1 MLKTKGW
8 RKIVAGILVAAALGS
23 STLPVMAAETGKVT
37 ADLLNLRSGKSLTS
51 SIVGKIPQ
59 NTTLTIQE
67 KSGNWY
73 KVTYDG
79 KTGYVSA
86 DYVTLTTD
94 TTTTGVVNA
103 TTLNVRKSG
112 STGAEIVGTLKNGT
126 VINLVS
132 KSGDW
137 YYMTYG
143 SLKGYV
149 SAEFVKEQAMSG
161 KVNVN
166 GGLNVRASAST
177 SAAKVGVLKNGAAVT
192 ILSTS
197 GSWYYITSGSLKGY
211 VYKSY
216 IKVTGN
222 TTTGTSSGTDA
233 SQGSASNPVKGNIF
247 KCNVSSLRVRK
258 SPSTDAAIVA
268 GLVKGNQVTFV
279 EVASN
284 KNWYKITT
292 SKGVTGYVA
301 KEYLTFYSVGKP
313 SSSSS
318 SSSGSSSNSNP
329 PVNQTAAQKIVSTA
343 KKYLGVKYVY
353 GGTTPKGF
361 DCSGFTQ
368 YVFKQCGYSIS
379 RTSRTQATNG
389 TAVKKSELQVGD
401 LVFFSSYRGQS
412 TIGHVGI
419 YIGGGQ
425 FIHASSGTGYCVKI
439 SSLSEPFYVD
449 TYKSARRILK

>member
-1 MLKTKGW
+1 M
-8 RKIVAGILVAAALGS
+8 AGVVIAATMVT
-23 STLPVMAAETGKVT
+23 STLPVMAADTGKVT
-37 ADLLNLRSGKSLTS
+37 ADVLNLRSGKSLTS
-51 SIVGKIPQ
+51 SVIGKIPQ

-67 KSGNWY
+67 TSGNWY

-103 TTLNVRKSG
+103 TTLNVRKSA
-112 STGAEIVGTLKNGT
+112 STSAEIVGTLKNGT

-149 SAEFVKEQAMSG
+149 SAEFIKEQALSG
-161 KVNVN
+161 KVNAN
-166 GGLNVRASAST
+166 GGLNIRATAST
-177 SAAKVGVLKNGAAVT
+177 SGAKVGALKNGASVT

-211 VYKSY
+211 VYKTY
-216 IKVTGN
+216 IKVTGT
-222 TTTGTSSGTDA
+222 TTTGTSSGTDT

-258 SPSTDAAIVA
+258 SPSTDAAVVA
-268 GLVKGNQVTFV
+268 GLVKGNQVTFI

-313 SSSSS
+313 SS
-318 SSSGSSSNSNP
+318 GSSSNGSSGGGTTST
-329 PVNQTAAQKIVSTA
+329 NQTAAQKIVSTA

-368 YVFKQCGYSIS
+368 YVFKQCGYTIS

-389 TAVKKSELQVGD
+389 KAVKKSELQVGD

-412 TIGHVGI
+412 SIGHVGI

-425 FIHASSGTGYCVKI
+425 FIHASSGSGYCVKI